1 MLRRNV
7 LTNQRL
13 QNFTDLLK
21 FTTVKFA
28 FLRTWKLIFVL
39 ILQLLSHKIM
49 KPAKLVGNLM

>member
-13 QNFTDLLK
+13 RNFTDLLK
-21 FTTVKFA
+21 FTTVKLA
-28 FLRTWKLIFVL
+28 FLRTWKQIFVL

-49 KPAKLVGNLM
+49 KPAKLVG